1 MEIIEENQYV
11 DSVNKKLESIVKE
24 LGKGQNKLNGLV
36 IQSING
42 IHITDL
48 KKLEKKKDFLAI
60 LNDLQKIH
68 KKNNINLIINDQN
81 LIKQNY
87 IKGNMNLLFFITLPQ
102 IIFQGEKSSNWIL
115 NSSLNKVK
123 SMNTSIFKI
132 GDLLFYVISL

>member
-81 LIKQNY
+81 LIKQNLG
-87 IKGNMNLLFFITLPQ
+87 KLFQHLY
-102 IIFQGEKSSNWIL
+102 FQRQH
-115 NSSLNKVK
+115 
-123 SMNTSIFKI
+123 
-132 GDLLFYVISL
+132 